1 MVAAAP
7 PHPHP
12 LPRRRNPAVGRVLAV
27 AVSVPLEPPTPPEP
41 PGPVCGSACPLPR
54 RVGAGRTGLSESS
67 PRGLERLCTSPAVA
81 ATAAA
86 LPAPFAPRVP
96 IGRARVLT
104 MCVFPRRCVGFEGVG
119 CVCVWGGTPALGT
132 IPFGVFPVRCRCGI
146 RILHVL
152 GVGKTLWPATRCRR
166 VTCGQ
171 ILIPA
176 YPVRFP
182 VQWEES
188 SGVVP
193 MLTPGLQAVSPL
205 LGCGKPHWSEAPA
218 WAERCAG

>member
-119 CVCVWGGTPALGT
+119 CVCVGGDTG
-132 IPFGVFPVRCRCGI
+132 FGDHSLWRLSSPVSVRDPHLAR
-146 RILHVL
+146 
-152 GVGKTLWPATRCRR
+152 TRCRQDFVAGHAVQEGHVWADPHPCVPGAFPGAVGR
-166 VTCGQ
+166 VLRCG
-171 ILIPA
+171 PYA
-176 YPVRFP
+176 D
-182 VQWEES
+182 
-188 SGVVP
+188 
-193 MLTPGLQAVSPL
+193 PGAPGRQS
-205 LGCGKPHWSEAPA
+205 PA
-218 WAERCAG
+218 WLRKAALVRSTCMG